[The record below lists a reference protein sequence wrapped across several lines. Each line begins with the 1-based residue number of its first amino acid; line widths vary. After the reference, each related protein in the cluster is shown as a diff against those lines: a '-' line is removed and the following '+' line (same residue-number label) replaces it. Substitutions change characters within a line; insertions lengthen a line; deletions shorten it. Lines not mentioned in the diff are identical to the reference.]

1 MKRFPL
7 ISTILS
13 LIFLVGSSAAQTDSQ
28 PFKSQ
33 ETSEIDGLP
42 VIVKHLPNWE
52 SVRSTAKVTDKIA
65 DVKKEV
71 SHPVVDSIELVG
83 GAEAAIAVYPEGK
96 LLLVEFPTP
105 QGSSAADAAITEKL
119 AGSGDVVYRRIGN
132 YNALF
137 FPTGDAAA
145 ANALLEQIKYEKSV
159 QWLGEDPFLLQKFER
174 YIANTGKD
182 VAISTILFILG
193 IFATAILIGVGVG
206 YMYFRFREQQRAA
219 LRNFSDAGGL
229 TRLNLDELSD

>member
-7 ISTILS
+7 ISAFLS
-13 LIFLVGSSAAQTDSQ
+13 LIVLAGSVTAQSASQ
-28 PFKSQ
+28 PYKSQ
-33 ETSEIDGLP
+33 ETSEVDGIP

-52 SVRSTAKVTDKIA
+52 TVKATAKVTDKIA
-65 DVKKEV
+65 DVKQQV
-71 SHPVVDSIELVG
+71 THPVVDVIELAG
-83 GAEAAIAVYPEGK
+83 GAEAATAVYPEGT

-105 QGSSAADAAITEKL
+105 QSSSSADAAITGKL
-119 AGSGDVVYRRIGN
+119 AGSSDVIYRRIGN

-145 ANALLEQIKYEKSV
+145 ANALLDQIQYQKSV

-174 YIANTGKD
+174 YIANTGRD
-182 VAISTILFILG
+182 VAFGTIFFILG
-193 IFATAILIGVGVG
+193 VFATAILIGVGVG
-206 YMYFRFREQQRAA
+206 YMYFRYRTQQRAA